1 MMAIL
6 YKLVKPFPSTYDDAH
21 GLGIYQESAESMS
34 ATLTD
39 VARRAGVS
47 LATASRA
54 FGDPTRLA
62 RATREKVIQ
71 AAVELQYA
79 SPQSPLT
86 TKTFGVV
93 VPDVSNPVYAE
104 LLGAINGQAWHGR
117 HRVMLFNT
125 DENPHREREQIA
137 EAAQLDGMLL
147 CSPRLPEDEVV
158 KHAGDRP
165 LVVVNRLIPHATSV
179 MMDSD
184 HGLRQAVEHLAALG
198 HRHIAYAAGPARSW
212 ADGQRAE
219 TIGAACKDFGLEL
232 TRLSHHAASIQ
243 GGRAAA
249 ATAAAS
255 RATAVIAYNDLVA
268 LGLQAG
274 IADLGMR
281 CPDDMSIVGIDDI
294 EIGSAVQPAMTTVH
308 LAIERAGF
316 LAVELLLERI
326 AGATEPTIHRLDS
339 QLIVR
344 GSTAR
349 RRSSA

>member
-1 MMAIL
+1 MGE
-6 YKLVKPFPSTYDDAH
+6 K
-21 GLGIYQESAESMS
+21 GGRMS

-54 FGDPTRLA
+54 FGDPSRLA
-62 RATREKVIQ
+62 VSTREKVMQ
-71 AAVELQYA
+71 AAVELEYA
-79 SPQSPLT
+79 APQSPQS

-93 VPDVSNPVYAE
+93 VPDVSNPVYATQIK
-104 LLGAINGQAWHGR
+104 AINAQAWHGR

-125 DENPHREREQIA
+125 DENLHREREQIA
-137 EAAQLDGMLL
+137 EAGQLDGLLL
-147 CSPRLPEDEVV
+147 CSPRLPEDEVL
-158 KHAGDRP
+158 KHAGGGP
-165 LVVVNRLIPHATSV
+165 LVVVNRLIAGAASV
-179 MMDSD
+179 MMDTD
-184 HGLRQAVEHLAALG
+184 HGLRQTVEHLAALG
-198 HRHIAYAAGPARSW
+198 HRHIAYAAGPRSSW
-212 ADGQRAE
+212 ADSQRAE
-219 TIGAACKDFGLEL
+219 TIAGACSEFGLEL
-232 TRLSHHAASIQ
+232 TRLTHHSASIQ

-268 LGLQAG
+268 LGVQAG

-294 EIGSAVQPAMTTVH
+294 EIGSAIQPALTTVH
-308 LAIERAGF
+308 LAIERAGA

-326 AGATEPTIHRLDS
+326 GGSTDATIYHLES

-349 RRSSA
+349 PRPLTA